1 MLAKSLLSTFPPPGG
16 IAKNEISFLLIGFGA
31 YTAGLVATVGPRA
44 RRDGGRAG
52 WRLTTARRLAPRRLS
67 ASPLCSAHAL
77 TSPRLQVRGDLEDY
91 TLWASGIK
99 SAIKFMSS
107 ARKCPTRC
115 AECSHRATLARP
127 AYRPTTPT
135 ARPTRSPSL
144 VCVRSLACALSASP
158 ILKLQKATRKAKKK
172 KREAEKAKKAKKA
185 QRQRQA

>member
-1 MLAKSLLSTFPPPGG
+1 
-16 IAKNEISFLLIGFGA
+16 
-31 YTAGLVATVGPRA
+31 
-44 RRDGGRAG
+44 
-52 WRLTTARRLAPRRLS
+52 
-67 ASPLCSAHAL
+67 
-77 TSPRLQVRGDLEDY
+77 
-91 TLWASGIK
+91 
-99 SAIKFMSS
+99 MSS

-185 QRQRQA
+185 KKAQRQRQG